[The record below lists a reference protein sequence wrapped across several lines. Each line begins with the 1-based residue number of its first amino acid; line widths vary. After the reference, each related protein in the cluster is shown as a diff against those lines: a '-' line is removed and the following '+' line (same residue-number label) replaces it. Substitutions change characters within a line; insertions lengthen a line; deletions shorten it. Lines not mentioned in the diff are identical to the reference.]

1 MRLSVARTRVLAA
14 TGLSLAAVIGGGCT
28 LHSSRR
34 STPPTT
40 GSHPARTTTTG
51 ASQPA
56 AAVQVSHDRLGDHA
70 EPAVAAN
77 PADPNNLLAASM
89 VVQGTG
95 RGLATYA
102 SFDGGRTW
110 QSNGL
115 LPGAGMRYDADV
127 AVTFD
132 SSGHGFVSGWVGDRA
147 SEDQGGAWVWR
158 TDDGGRTFDAAVRAV
173 PGFCDHPG
181 LAADPTG
188 GSEDLYLA
196 GTFTSGGGLRF
207 TRSTDGGKTFE
218 PTRPIDASNGAQGRL
233 PVVGAGPDGLVAVM
247 YYVFQPDGT
256 PVATVVTST
265 DHGRTF
271 GRPTPLAPV
280 HPPPSPAVQARSG
293 PSLAVDPRTGELYA
307 AVTTMTS
314 RGSEIDAY
322 TSHDQGGS
330 WVPTTVAQS
339 ASVTYAQSQL
349 AVDNA
354 GRVGVFA
361 FAISGGAVQP
371 LVFVSP
377 SGSATFGPAR
387 PLTDSPFVPQTA
399 NSAGDADGSRAPD
412 GPAWIGDYQA
422 MATTPGVFHPV
433 WNGSVTGS
441 LELMTLTVR

>member
-1 MRLSVARTRVLAA
+1 MRVAITGTRALAA
-14 TGLSLAAVIGGGCT
+14 LGFTVAALTGGACGFHSVKDGASPTSGSPAATVPAAPPAAV
-28 LHSSRR
+28 
-34 STPPTT
+34 
-40 GSHPARTTTTG
+40 
-51 ASQPA
+51 
-56 AAVQVSHDRLGDHA
+56 VQVSHDQFVDHV

-77 PADPNNLLAASM
+77 PTNPSNLLAASM
-89 VVQGTG
+89 VLQGTG

-218 PTRPIDASNGAQGRL
+218 PTRSIDAANGAQGRL
-233 PVVGAGPDGLVAVM
+233 PVIGAGPDGLVAVM

-280 HPPPSPAVQARSG
+280 HSPTSYAVQARSG

-307 AVTTMTS
+307 AVTTTSS
-314 RGSEIDAY
+314 RGSEIDVY

-339 ASVTYAQSQL
+339 AGATYAQSQL
-349 AVDNA
+349 AVDSA

-361 FAISGGAVQP
+361 LAISGGAVQP

-399 NSAGDADGSRAPD
+399 NSAGGADGSRTPAA
-412 GPAWIGDYQA
+412 PAWIGDYQA

>member
-1 MRLSVARTRVLAA
+1 MQLSMARTRVLVAA
-14 TGLSLAAVIGGGCT
+14 GLSLAAVIGGACT
-28 LHSSRR
+28 FHSSPPN
-34 STPPTT
+34 TPLTT
-40 GSHPARTTTTG
+40 SSQSATTATTA

-56 AAVQVSHDRLGDHA
+56 TAVQVSCDHLGDHA
-70 EPAVAAN
+70 EPALAAN

-89 VVQGTG
+89 VVQGTR

-115 LPGAGMRYDADV
+115 LPGAGMSYDADV

-132 SSGHGFVSGWVGDRA
+132 SAGHGFVSGWVGDRA
-147 SEDQGGAWVWR
+147 NEDQGGAWVWR
-158 TDDGGRTFDAAVRAV
+158 TDDGGRTFQALAHAV
-173 PGFCDHPG
+173 PGFFDHPG
-181 LAADPTG
+181 LAADPTA

-247 YYVFQPDGT
+247 YYVYQADGT

-271 GRPTPLAPV
+271 GRPTPLSPV
-280 HPPPSPAVQARSG
+280 HPPTSPAVQARSG
-293 PSLAVDPRTGELYA
+293 PSLAVDPRTGDLFA
-307 AVTTMTS
+307 AVTTTTS
-314 RGSEIDAY
+314 RGSEIDVY
-322 TSHDQGGS
+322 SSHDRGGS
-330 WVPTTVAQS
+330 WVSTTVAQS
-339 ASVTYAQSQL
+339 ASVTYAQSQV

-361 FAISGGAVQP
+361 FAINGGAVQP
-371 LVFVSP
+371 LMFVSP

-387 PLTDSPFVPQTA
+387 PLTISPFVPQTA
-399 NSAGDADGSRAPD
+399 NSAGDVDGSLAPAA
-412 GPAWIGDYQA
+412 PAWIGDYQA
-422 MATTPGVFHPV
+422 MATTPGAFHPL

-441 LELMTLTVR
+441 LELITITVR